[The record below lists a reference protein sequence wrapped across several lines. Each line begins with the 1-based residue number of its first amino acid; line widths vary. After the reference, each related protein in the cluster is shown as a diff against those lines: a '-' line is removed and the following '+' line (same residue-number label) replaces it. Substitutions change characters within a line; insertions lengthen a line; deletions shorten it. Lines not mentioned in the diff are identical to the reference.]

1 MTSIKL
7 AVELIC
13 GDSGSSIGVLDVPVT
28 AGCPIPTYT
37 PFLPI
42 VRRHRARQQ
51 SALILFLVLA
61 APVLLKLSSIND
73 FVLAAFLLLC
83 SGCARYWPSP
93 LTHLRVEDDLRPSAD
108 AQLCV
113 AAQQI
118 NHPILRPIQFNA
130 DDGISPDE
138 AAIIAVIKSPELRAQ
153 RDRHNIACAQLVQ
166 AKLLPNPVL
175 DASLEFPSGGLTADT
190 VTAYNLGLN
199 WEITSLIG
207 RSSRVKAAAL
217 QPPAIALDI
226 AWLEWSAAESAK
238 SATYSWVALNQQ
250 AALAQQLDQR
260 LNENLALIR
269 QAVAR
274 GIKTNLDLA
283 GAEAATSTAH
293 TRVLDLH
300 SQIAQQQIKLNREL
314 GLPAEFLLRI
324 QSGFD
329 LPLRIDPPPMDKMLA
344 GLADRRLDLVGLRIG
359 YDSQEA
365 TLRAAVLRQFP
376 KLNVG
381 VLNARDTSN
390 VVTTGF
396 GVSLDVPIFDRNQGA
411 IAQEKA
417 TRQRLYDEYV
427 NRYYQARSDIVMFL
441 TQMTWLNAQ
450 IEARRAADLNQ
461 QHLLETY
468 RAALDRG
475 QADAVVYYTAWITL
489 TEGQIETAKLQQQLM
504 EARISLELASGIYE
518 LCAVCPPAPLPEEL
532 PILIQPPSR

>member
-1 MTSIKL
+1 M
-7 AVELIC
+7 
-13 GDSGSSIGVLDVPVT
+13 
-28 AGCPIPTYT
+28 
-37 PFLPI
+37 
-42 VRRHRARQQ
+42 
-51 SALILFLVLA
+51 
-61 APVLLKLSSIND
+61 
-73 FVLAAFLLLC
+73 
-83 SGCARYWPSP
+83 
-93 LTHLRVEDDLRPSAD
+93 
-108 AQLCV
+108 
-113 AAQQI
+113 
-118 NHPILRPIQFNA
+118 
-130 DDGISPDE
+130 
-138 AAIIAVIKSPELRAQ
+138 
-153 RDRHNIACAQLVQ
+153 
-166 AKLLPNPVL
+166 
-175 DASLEFPSGGLTADT
+175 
-190 VTAYNLGLN
+190 
-199 WEITSLIG
+199 IG

-238 SATYSWVALNQQ
+238 SATYSLVALRQQ
-250 AALAQQLDQR
+250 ADLAQQLDQR

-293 TRVLDLH
+293 TRVLDLQ

-324 QSGFD
+324 QNGFD
-329 LPLRIDPPPMDKMLA
+329 LPLRVDPPPMDKVLA
-344 GLADRRLDLVGLRIG
+344 RLADRRLDLVGLRIG

-365 TLRAAVLRQFP
+365 TLRTAVLRQFP

-427 NRYYQARSDIVMFL
+427 NRYYQARSDIVMFM
-441 TQMTWLNAQ
+441 TQIAWLNAQ

-504 EARISLELASGIYE
+504 EAHISLESASGIYE
-518 LCAVCPPAPLPEEL
+518 LSAMCPPVPLPEEL
-532 PILIQPPSR
+532 PVLIQPPSR